1 MDDKSNDVI
10 QNTINTIE
18 KLYLNYGYMDVHGSD
33 VWVSAILCF
42 VFVYLICYYYY
53 ANVLQ
58 VVKADWEIHKC
69 NPIFIPFA
77 GFINNPQDK
86 TKLEFTAQN
95 FSGCINSILKD
106 IVEVSVH
113 PIIFM
118 ANILQEAFQS
128 LIDSVNLGRKLT
140 YNIRM
145 GFLNTVQRIYGVLMN
160 LVSYFIVFIIKT
172 KDAIGKVQAV
182 LATTIYTVFGSYMA
196 LQSLFGGLVDLLNK
210 FMLYGAHIIADLI
223 LATVLLIAMPFG
235 VGMPGAFVTFNIG
248 WHYTTVY
255 MILII
260 PVLIYKLLILFYLAI
275 PTPPAPDDPD
285 WSPVCFSGETVID
298 VMIDT
303 TNQKYIPTLL
313 KNVKIGDILKN
324 GEQVTAVIK
333 GTSVGQVVYD
343 LNGILV
349 TGEHRV
355 YDPLLKWIKVKNHPK
370 AKLVSS
376 FNESFVYCLGTDKKV
391 FTIGNTLFSDWDDI
405 DENVLYHLH
414 EKCIDKYN
422 LDEKFKLID
431 IHKQLDSGFKGDTKI
446 TLNNGTTL
454 PISDVNV
461 NDELLN
467 GIKVIAVV
475 KIDARDMNIYKHQIS
490 DTIFIWGT
498 KNIHINDNNLG
509 KINCMNLKSDYIES
523 TKHNE
528 EFLYHLITDKKGF
541 FVNNVF
547 VNDYNSGIDLYL
559 K

>member
-10 QNTINTIE
+10 QNTINAVE

-33 VWVSAILCF
+33 VWISAILCF

-106 IVEVSVH
+106 IVDVAVH

-118 ANILQEAFQS
+118 ANILQEACQS
-128 LIDSVNLGRKLT
+128 LVDSVNLGRKLS
-140 YNIRM
+140 YNVRM
-145 GFLNTVQRIYGVLMN
+145 EFMNTVQRIYDVLMN
-160 LVSYFIVFIIKT
+160 MISYFINFIIKT
-172 KDAIGKVQAV
+172 KDAIGKVKAV
-182 LATTIYTVFGSYMA
+182 LATSLYTIFGSYMA
-196 LQSLFGGLVDLLNK
+196 LQSLFGGIVDLLNK
-210 FMLYGAHIIADLI
+210 FMVYGGHLILMCIIAAAGLLASMFFSFLAPIPGMAGWYMFIPWLI
-223 LATVLLIAMPFG
+223 LL
-235 VGMPGAFVTFNIG
+235 
-248 WHYTTVY
+248 
-255 MILII
+255 I
-260 PVLIYKLLILFYLAI
+260 PVLIYKLLILYYLSI
-275 PTPPAPDDPD
+275 PTPPMPDTPD

-298 VMIDT
+298 IIDT
-303 TNQKYIPTLL
+303 TNQKCIPTLL

-324 GEQVTAVIK
+324 GEKVTAVIK
-333 GTSVGQVVYD
+333 GTSIGQVVYD

-349 TGEHRV
+349 TSEHRV

-405 DENVLYHLH
+405 NENVLYHLH

-422 LDEKFKLID
+422 LDKTFKLID
-431 IHKQLDSGFKGDTKI
+431 IHKQLDSGIKGDTKI
-446 TLNNGTTL
+446 TLNNDLTL
-454 PISDVNV
+454 PISAINV

-490 DTIFIWGT
+490 DTIVIWGT

-509 KINCMNLKSDYIES
+509 KINCMNFKSDYIES

-541 FVNNVF
+541 IVNNVF